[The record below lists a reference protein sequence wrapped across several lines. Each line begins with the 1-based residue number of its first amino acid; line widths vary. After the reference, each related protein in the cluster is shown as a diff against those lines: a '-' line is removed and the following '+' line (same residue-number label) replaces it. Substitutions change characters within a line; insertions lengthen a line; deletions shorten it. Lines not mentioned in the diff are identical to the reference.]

1 MTNGHLFSENIRG
14 IIEDNLDTILQGIT
28 SFVEENLEKQPIE
41 MTELKTT
48 IQSLEGSFDLLSQ
61 RWNLQ
66 ILYSLFFKGR
76 LNFNV
81 FKKILGI
88 NSRTLSTKLKNLASN
103 NYVDRNVTE
112 GPPITV
118 DYSLTE
124 RGRNTILLALPLLY
138 YFLSYKENE
147 KPIDIQN
154 H

>member
-1 MTNGHLFSENIRG
+1 MVKRHLFSENIRSIVESNLENFLDG
-14 IIEDNLDTILQGIT
+14 INNFVIDNL
-28 SFVEENLEKQPIE
+28 EEQPLE

-66 ILYSLFFKGR
+66 ILYSLFFKER

-81 FKKILGI
+81 FKKVLGI

-103 NYVDRNVTE
+103 NYLERNVTD
-112 GPPITV
+112 GPPISV

-124 RGRNTILLALPLLY
+124 RGRDTVLLALPLLY
-138 YFLSYKENE
+138 NFLSYKEKE
-147 KPIDIQN
+147 
-154 H
+154 